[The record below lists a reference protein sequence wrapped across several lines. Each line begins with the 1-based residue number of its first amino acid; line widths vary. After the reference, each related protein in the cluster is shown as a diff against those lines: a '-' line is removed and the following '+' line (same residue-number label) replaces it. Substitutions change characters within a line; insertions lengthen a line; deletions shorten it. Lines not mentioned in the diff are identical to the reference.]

1 MNRGYTIIENLVTL
15 LFVFLII
22 LYINSVLTIMFKYN
36 RNEKLRLNNY
46 MNFLNFYNKVI
57 SFDFNSKELSI
68 GIHENSSLMIKW
80 EVLKIDDNTKLIKFH
95 SLKLNKGIIFYYS
108 KYLGRR

>member
-36 RNEKLRLNNY
+36 RNV
-46 MNFLNFYNKVI
+46 LNFYNKVI